1 MRILV
6 ADDHPIFVEALIG
19 LLERDGVA
27 AAWER
32 AATFAEVISRL
43 QVDAVCSLVIMDLD
57 MPGVELR
64 DSAIRL
70 RELVGEVPLAI
81 ISGESDP
88 AAVLRVQESG
98 FNAFLPKSLE
108 TKLLCSAIRLVI
120 AGGSYFPRVEKEV
133 SDAHERRSSEFSV
146 REMAIIRAVADG
158 HSNKQIARDLGLQ
171 EVTIKMNLTRILDR
185 TKLKN
190 RTQLATFALKE
201 GLVR

>member
-32 AATFAEVISRL
+32 ATTFDEMILRL
-43 QVDAVCSLVIMDLD
+43 QADAACSLVIMDLD
-57 MPGVELR
+57 MPGVELHE
-64 DSAIRL
+64 SAARL
-70 RELVGEVPLAI
+70 RKLVGQAPLAI
-81 ISGESDP
+81 VSGESDP
-88 AAVLRVQESG
+88 SAVLRVQESG
-98 FNAFLPKSLE
+98 FNAFLPKSLD

-120 AGGSYFPRVEKEV
+120 AGGSYFPRVEKGV
-133 SDAHERRSSEFSV
+133 SDAYEKRASEFSV
-146 REMAIIRAVADG
+146 REMAIIRAVAGG

-190 RTQLATFALKE
+190 RTQLATYALKE

>member
-1 MRILV
+1 MRVLI

-19 LLERDGVA
+19 LLERDGMLA
-27 AAWER
+27 SWQR
-32 AATFAEVISRL
+32 AASFGEMLLHL
-43 QVDAVCSLVIMDLD
+43 QRETDCALVLMDLD

-64 DSAIRL
+64 DAAARL
-70 RELVGEVPLAI
+70 RALVGEVPLAV
-81 ISGESDP
+81 ISGESDSNT
-88 AAVLRVQESG
+88 VLLVQEAG

-108 TKLLCSAIRLVI
+108 TRLLCSAIRLVV
-120 AGGSYFPRVEKEV
+120 AGGSYFPRIEKGV
-133 SDAHERRSSEFSV
+133 SEARERRAAEFSE
-146 REMAIIRAVADG
+146 REMAIIRSVADG
-158 HSNKQIARDLGLQ
+158 RSNKQIARELGLQ

>member
-1 MRILV
+1 MRILI

-19 LLERDGVA
+19 LLERDGVVA
-27 AAWER
+27 SWQR
-32 AATFAEVISRL
+32 AASFGEMLVQL
-43 QVDAVCSLVIMDLD
+43 QGDVDCALVLMDLD

-64 DSAIRL
+64 DAAVRL
-70 RELVGEVPLAI
+70 RALVGEAPLAI

-88 AAVLRVQESG
+88 NTVLLVQEAG

-108 TKLLCSAIRLVI
+108 TRLLCSAIRLVV
-120 AGGSYFPRVEKEV
+120 AGGSYFPRVEKGV
-133 SDAHERRSSEFSV
+133 SEAHERRSAGFSE
-146 REMAIIRAVADG
+146 REMAIIRSVADG
-158 HSNKQIARDLGLQ
+158 RSNKQIARELGLQ

>member
-1 MRILV
+1 MRILI

-19 LLERDGVA
+19 LLERDGVVA
-27 AAWER
+27 SWQR
-32 AATFAEVISRL
+32 AASFDEMLVHL
-43 QVDAVCSLVIMDLD
+43 QGDVDCALVLMDLD

-64 DSAIRL
+64 DAAVRL
-70 RELVGEVPLAI
+70 RALVGEGPLAI

-88 AAVLRVQESG
+88 NTVLLVQEAG

-108 TKLLCSAIRLVI
+108 TRLLCSAIRLVI
-120 AGGSYFPRVEKEV
+120 AGGSYFPRVEKGV
-133 SDAHERRSSEFSV
+133 SEAHERRAAGFSE
-146 REMAIIRAVADG
+146 REMAIIRSVTDG
-158 HSNKQIARDLGLQ
+158 RSNKQIARELGLQ

>member
-1 MRILV
+1 MRILI

-19 LLERDGVA
+19 LLERDGVVA
-27 AAWER
+27 SWQR
-32 AATFAEVISRL
+32 AASFGEMLVHL
-43 QVDAVCSLVIMDLD
+43 QGDADCALVLMDLD

-64 DSAIRL
+64 DAAVRL
-70 RELVGEVPLAI
+70 RELVGEAPLAI

-88 AAVLRVQESG
+88 NTVLLVQEAG

-108 TKLLCSAIRLVI
+108 TRLLCSAIRLVV
-120 AGGSYFPRVEKEV
+120 AGGSYFPRVEKGV
-133 SDAHERRSSEFSV
+133 SEAHERRAAGFSD
-146 REMAIIRAVADG
+146 REMAIIRSVADG
-158 HSNKQIARDLGLQ
+158 RSNKQIARELGLQ

>member
-32 AATFAEVISRL
+32 ATTFDEMILRL
-43 QVDAVCSLVIMDLD
+43 EADAACSLVIMDLD
-57 MPGVELR
+57 MPGVELHE
-64 DSAIRL
+64 SAARL
-70 RELVGEVPLAI
+70 RKLVGQAPLAI
-81 ISGESDP
+81 VSGESDP
-88 AAVLRVQESG
+88 SAVLRVQESG
-98 FNAFLPKSLE
+98 FNAFLPKSFD

-120 AGGSYFPRVEKEV
+120 AGGSYFPRVEKDV
-133 SDAHERRSSEFSV
+133 SDAYEKRASEFSV
-146 REMAIIRAVADG
+146 REMAIIRAVAGG

-190 RTQLATFALKE
+190 RTQLATYALKE

>member
-1 MRILV
+1 MRILI

-19 LLERDGVA
+19 LLERDGVVA
-27 AAWER
+27 SWQR
-32 AATFAEVISRL
+32 AASFGEMVLHL
-43 QVDAVCSLVIMDLD
+43 QQEPDCALVLMDLD

-64 DSAIRL
+64 DAAVRL
-70 RELVGEVPLAI
+70 RALVGEAPLAV

-88 AAVLRVQESG
+88 NAVLLVQEAG

-108 TKLLCSAIRLVI
+108 TRLLCSAIRLVV
-120 AGGSYFPRVEKEV
+120 AGGSYFPRVEKGVCE
-133 SDAHERRSSEFSV
+133 AHERRAAGFSE
-146 REMAIIRAVADG
+146 REMAIIRFVADG
-158 HSNKQIARDLGLQ
+158 RSNKQIARELGLQ

>member
-32 AATFAEVISRL
+32 ATTFDEMILRL
-43 QVDAVCSLVIMDLD
+43 EADAACSLVIMDLD
-57 MPGVELR
+57 MPGVELHE
-64 DSAIRL
+64 SAARL
-70 RELVGEVPLAI
+70 RKLVGQAPLAI
-81 ISGESDP
+81 VSGESDP
-88 AAVLRVQESG
+88 SAVLRVQESG
-98 FNAFLPKSLE
+98 FNAFLPKSLD

-120 AGGSYFPRVEKEV
+120 AGGSYFPRVEKDV
-133 SDAHERRSSEFSV
+133 SDAYEKRASEFSV
-146 REMAIIRAVADG
+146 REMAIIRAVAGG

-190 RTQLATFALKE
+190 RTQLATYALKE

>member
-1 MRILV
+1 MRILI

-19 LLERDGVA
+19 LLERDGVVA
-27 AAWER
+27 SWQR
-32 AATFAEVISRL
+32 AASFGEMLSHL
-43 QVDAVCSLVIMDLD
+43 QGDPNCALVLMDLD

-64 DSAIRL
+64 DAAVRL
-70 RELVGEVPLAI
+70 RALVGEAPLAI

-88 AAVLRVQESG
+88 NAVLLVQEAG

-108 TKLLCSAIRLVI
+108 TRLLCSAIRLVI
-120 AGGSYFPRVEKEV
+120 AGGSYFPRVEKGISE
-133 SDAHERRSSEFSV
+133 AHDRRTAEFSE
-146 REMAIIRAVADG
+146 REMAIIRSVADG
-158 HSNKQIARDLGLQ
+158 RSNKQIARELGLQ